1 MTVYEDLMSKD
12 IDELADLIDKY
23 TSIDDAPYIL
33 WWDENYCNKCES
45 VIALFNNRQEEFA
58 WCELN
63 NKCKFF
69 PEMGDVPDC
78 IQIIKWWLESEI

>member
-1 MTVYEDLMSKD
+1 MTVYENLLSKS

-23 TSIDDAPYIL
+23 ISDDNEPCIS

-45 VIALFNNRQEEFA
+45 VIRLYNNREEEFA
-58 WCELN
+58 WCEIN

-69 PEMGDVPDC
+69 PEMDCVPDYK
-78 IQIIKWWLESEI
+78 QMIKLWLESEI